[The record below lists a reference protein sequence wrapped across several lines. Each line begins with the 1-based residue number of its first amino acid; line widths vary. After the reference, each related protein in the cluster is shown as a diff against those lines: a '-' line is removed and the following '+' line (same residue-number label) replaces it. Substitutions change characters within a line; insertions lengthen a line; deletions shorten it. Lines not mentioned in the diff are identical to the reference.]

1 MSRFVAIDLDK
12 LPPPNVVEALSFE
25 AILAEMKA
33 DYAARY
39 PAFSADL
46 ESEPMVKLLEVAA
59 YRELN
64 VRQRVNDAARA
75 VLLATSKGAD
85 LDNIGAFY
93 NVERLVVTP
102 ADPDALPPVAAVLE
116 ADDRFRRRIQL
127 SLEGFSTA
135 GPEGAYIF
143 HTLTASAAVKDVA
156 VESPTPSAITVT
168 ILSTTGNGTAS
179 DELKAAVAT
188 ALAVE
193 DTVPLGDRVTVVGAE
208 VVEYVIDAKLIL
220 YPGPDAAVV
229 EAAALAG
236 GQDMTAKRH
245 RIGEGVPDSA
255 IKAALHAAGVKEV
268 IVNEPAGGA
277 GVPVTAGQAAYCTA
291 INLTVEVAGA

>member
-25 AILAEMKA
+25 TMLAEMKA
-33 DYAARY
+33 DYATRY
-39 PAFSADL
+39 PQFTADL

-102 ADPDALPPVAAVLE
+102 AQPDAFPPVAAVME
-116 ADDRFRRRIQL
+116 DDDRFRRRIQL

-156 VESPTPSAITVT
+156 VDSPTPSSITVT

-193 DTVPLGDRVTVVGAE
+193 DTVPLGDRVTVEAAGI
-208 VVEYVIDAKLIL
+208 VEYAINATLKL

-229 EAAALAG
+229 EAAALAAC
-236 GQDMTAKRH
+236 QDMVSKRH
-245 RIGEGVPDSA
+245 RIGENIPDSA
-255 IKAALHAAGVKEV
+255 IKAALHVAGVKEV
-268 IVNEPAGGA
+268 IVTLPADNA
-277 GVPVTAGQAAYCTA
+277 GVAVADNQAAYCTA
-291 INLTVEVAGA
+291 INLTVEVVGD